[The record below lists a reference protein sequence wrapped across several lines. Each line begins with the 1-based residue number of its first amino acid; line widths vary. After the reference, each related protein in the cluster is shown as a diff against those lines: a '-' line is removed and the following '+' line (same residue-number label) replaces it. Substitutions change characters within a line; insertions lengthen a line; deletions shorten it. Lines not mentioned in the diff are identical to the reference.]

1 MRNWFS
7 CKASY
12 DKMQEDGSQK
22 KVSEEYLVDALSFTE
37 AEARITYELSAMVRG
52 EFQISKISKSR
63 IAELHD
69 FPDGDAWYLCKVA
82 FIMYDERS
90 NKEKKSISQMLIMA
104 SDVKDAYDKVQQ
116 KMTGSMADYTIPSI
130 SISQILDVFEYDPNI
145 KLPSAVQNLS
155 AEDNN
160 QLGNTVHVNKDEE
173 VDETSDNFEEIDSY
187 ENE

>member
-12 DKMQEDGSQK
+12 EKMQEDGSQK

-37 AEARITYELSAMVRG
+37 AEARIIYELSSMVRG
-52 EFQISKISKSR
+52 EFQITKISKSR

-82 FIMYDERS
+82 IIMYDERT
-90 NKEKKSISQMLIMA
+90 NKEKKSVSQMLIMA
-104 SDVKDAYDKVQQ
+104 SDVKDAYDKANQ

-130 SISQILDVFEYDPNI
+130 SISPILDVFEYDPNI
-145 KLPSAVQNLS
+145 KLNSNPQTQN
-155 AEDNN
+155 ENIGDNN
-160 QLGNTVHVNKDEE
+160 VEKIEEAKELETVE
-173 VDETSDNFEEIDSY
+173 NFEEIDTY
-187 ENE
+187 EN